1 MKAAAPDFSVNATCA
16 RRSPRHAAGHDAWHA
31 VAAVLLCAAAPAA
44 LAQAYPGKPIR
55 LVVPYA
61 PGGGTDIVAR
71 LVAQQASVGL
81 KQPVVIE
88 NRSGAGGIVGTEL
101 VAKAPPDGY
110 TIVIG
115 TTGPFAI
122 NPSMYASLPYD
133 ALRDF
138 EPVTFLA
145 AAPHMLV
152 VHPSLPVRSVKELI
166 ALARARPGSLTFS
179 SGGNGGSNHLS
190 AEMFNVMAEV
200 RTVHLAYRGAGPA
213 VIAVVS
219 GEATFAFLDV
229 LATMPHVK
237 TGRLRALAV
246 TGSKRM
252 AIAAEIPTVAEGGLP
267 GYVSGVW
274 YGILAP
280 ARTPAPIVLRLNQEI
295 VRAVNAPEVRERIVA
310 EGGEVIGSSPEEFRG
325 IIKSE
330 MARWAQVVRNAGV
343 RAD

>member
-1 MKAAAPDFSVNATCA
+1 MRSTCSRRVPA
-16 RRSPRHAAGHDAWHA
+16 RRAGPDAMRA
-31 VAAVLLCAAAPAA
+31 VMAIVLCAVVPATE
-44 LAQAYPGKPIR
+44 AQVFPVKPIR

-71 LVAQQASVGL
+71 LVAQLASAGL

-115 TTGPFAI
+115 TTGPLAI

-138 EPVTFLA
+138 EPISFIA
-145 AAPHMLV
+145 AAPHMFV
-152 VHPSLPVRSVKELI
+152 VHPSLPVRSVKEMI
-166 ALARARPGSLTFS
+166 GLARARPGSLTFS

-190 AEMFNVMAEV
+190 AEMFNVMANV

-213 VIAVVS
+213 VVAVVS

-280 ARTPAPIVLRLNQEI
+280 ARTPAPIVARLNQEI
-295 VRAVNAPEVRERIVA
+295 VRAVNAPEVRERIVV
-310 EGGEVIGSSPEEFRG
+310 EGGEVIGSSADEFRG